1 MTTATNRTT
10 VVRKKTT
17 ANNRKAEA
25 EAAHLASLSPW
36 VGELHAL
43 AKPLAGKLT
52 KAIAQK

>member
-1 MTTATNRTT
+1 MTTTTTRKAAT
-10 VVRKKTT
+10 RKKTT

-36 VGELHAL
+36 VRELHAL
-43 AKPLAGKLT
+43 AKPLTGKLT

>member
-1 MTTATNRTT
+1 MTTTT
-10 VVRKKTT
+10 KRAPAARKKIA

-36 VGELHAL
+36 VRELHAL
-43 AKPLAGKLT
+43 AKPLTGKLT